1 MAETQRVVITPTEN
15 GPYWVQGPAT
25 IRLPSGREIEIEDEA
40 WLCRCG
46 GSLNKPFCDGTHSR
60 IAFQAAEA
68 AVAAA
73 EGQGGSG
80 GDSATGTASATGA
93 TGAADATDATGT
105 TGAASTASE
114 TGAAG
119 YEAVADESAVAEGEL
134 LGVEVGG
141 QPVVLGRVE
150 GQVYAIGGICSHAY
164 ARLEDGELDGDVV
177 MCPLHNSGFNIKTG
191 DAIRL
196 PALEPVPRYDVVVQ
210 DGKILVSRQPV
221 AG

>member
-1 MAETQRVVITPTEN
+1 MSETPRVIITPTDN
-15 GPYWVQGPAT
+15 GPYHVQGAVT
-25 IRLPSGREIEIEDEA
+25 IQLPSGRTIEIEDEA

-46 GSLNKPFCDGTHSR
+46 GSQSKPFCDGTHSR
-60 IAFQAAEA
+60 IGFQAAEA

-73 EGQGGSG
+73 EAQ
-80 GDSATGTASATGA
+80 GA
-93 TGAADATDATGT
+93 TGEVGEASQTS
-105 TGAASTASE
+105 GASR

-119 YEAVADESAVAEGEL
+119 YEVVAEDSAVSEGEL
-134 LGVEVGG
+134 VGVEVEG
-141 QPVVLGRVE
+141 QAVVLGRVD

>member
-1 MAETQRVVITPTEN
+1 MAETQRVFITPTEN

-46 GSLNKPFCDGTHSR
+46 GSRDKPFCDGTHSR
-60 IAFQAAEA
+60 IGFQAAEA

-80 GDSATGTASATGA
+80 GGSATGA
-93 TGAADATDATGT
+93 SGATGT
-105 TGAASTASE
+105 TSAPDATSE

-134 LGVEVGG
+134 LGVEVAD

-164 ARLEDGELDGDVV
+164 ARLEDGELDGEVV
-177 MCPLHNSGFNIKTG
+177 MCPLHNSGFDIKTG
-191 DAIRL
+191 EAIRL
-196 PALEPVPRYDVVVQ
+196 PAQDPVPRYEVIVR
-210 DGKILVSRQPV
+210 DGQILVSRQPIEGSV
-221 AG
+221 